1 MAISLRQFRY
11 FIAAAEGGSV
21 TRAAFELGVS
31 QSALTAAIKSLEG
44 EIGAKLFTRH
54 GKGVKLTFEGSQF
67 LQHARNVMAAVLDA
81 TQAARQAPTG
91 VEGRFSLAVTY
102 TVAGYFLAAALAR
115 FRRLFPGVSIE
126 LHEMHRIEIEERL
139 IDGSIDIGVILISN
153 LARDAQIDTDLLIQ
167 SRRRLWLP
175 SNHPLLHAKTIL
187 LRHVAPEPYIML
199 LIDEADETAMQYWH
213 RARLQPNIVF
223 RTSSVEAVR
232 SMVAN
237 GQGVA
242 ILSDM
247 VYRPW
252 SLEGGRIEARSLNE
266 PVPSMD
272 VGLVWKRAAQINRA
286 AQAFREFCHAMYN
299 SAGAGVD

>member
-1 MAISLRQFRY
+1 MAVSLRQFRY
-11 FIAAAEGGSV
+11 FIAAAETGSV

-31 QSALTAAIKSLEG
+31 QSALTGAIKTLESD
-44 EIGAKLFTRH
+44 IGAKLFTRH
-54 GKGVKLTFEGSQF
+54 GKGVNLTFEGTQF

-81 TQAARQAPTG
+81 TQAARAPTD
-91 VEGRFSLAVTY
+91 VEGRFSLAITY
-102 TVAGYFLAAALAR
+102 TVAGYFLAAVLAR
-115 FRRLFPGVSIE
+115 FRRLFPGVEIE
-126 LHEMHRIEIEERL
+126 LHEMHRVEIEERL
-139 IDGSIDIGVILISN
+139 IDGSIDLGMILISN
-153 LARDAQIDTDLLIQ
+153 LTREAQIDTDLLIQ

-175 SNHPLLHAKTIL
+175 SNHALLHARTVML
-187 LRHVAPEPYIML
+187 SHVAPEPYIML
-199 LIDEADETAMQYWH
+199 RIDEADETAMRYWQ
-213 RARLQPNIVF
+213 RAKLQPNTVF

-252 SLEGGRIEARSLNE
+252 SLEGGRIEARSLDE

-272 VGLVWKRAAQINRA
+272 VGLAWKRAAEVNRA

-299 SAGAGVD
+299 SAGAGID